1 MPSLFEKVKKHTTPT
16 HGGKVKTL
24 NRRKA
29 AGVAVTAAALSMC
42 LTQSALAAPAGRG
55 SWDDLG
61 SKNAYYFSEYRTK
74 TVQSSGG
81 DFKACITSS
90 TTGNATYGLYEEDAE
105 SLNSKLVTTV
115 NKASCWV
122 FRDIG
127 AYVDGDNDRAEFYIG
142 TGEDSEILRVHY
154 YD

>member
-1 MPSLFEKVKKHTTPT
+1 M
-16 HGGKVKTL
+16 KTL
-24 NRRKA
+24 DRCKA
-29 AGVAVTAAALSMC
+29 VAVAVTAAALSMC
-42 LTQSALAAPAGRG
+42 FTQSALAAPAGGG

-61 SKNAYYFSEYRTK
+61 TKNVYYFSEYRTK

-90 TTGNATYGLYEEDAE
+90 TSSNATYGLYEEDAE

-142 TGEDSEILRVHY
+142 TGDDSEMVRVHY

>member
-42 LTQSALAAPAGRG
+42 LTQSALAAPAGGG